1 MQSKPQLIAWLTC
14 DGVHIDPSSG
24 KHTILGI
31 FSNIHG
37 HKFPIVHP
45 FMIWFLSITDCA
57 PGEHRL
63 KISMGFNNANPEE
76 LLQRPFI
83 AHSPMD
89 RINLINEIRNL
100 SFPAP
105 GEYAL
110 VIEIDDEP
118 LLGTSIVVTTNSI
131 PPTN

>member
-14 DGVHIDPSSG
+14 DAVHIDPSSG

-63 KISMGFNNANPEE
+63 KISMGFNNANPEQ

-89 RINLINEIRNL
+89 
-100 SFPAP
+100 
-105 GEYAL
+105 
-110 VIEIDDEP
+110 
-118 LLGTSIVVTTNSI
+118 
-131 PPTN
+131 